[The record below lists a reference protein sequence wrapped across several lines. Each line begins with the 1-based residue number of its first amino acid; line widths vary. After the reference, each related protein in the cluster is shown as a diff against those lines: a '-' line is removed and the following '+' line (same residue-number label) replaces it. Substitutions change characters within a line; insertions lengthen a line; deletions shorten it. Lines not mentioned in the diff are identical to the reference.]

1 MGNCLS
7 AAIEY
12 ATKYNWAVFPVSCKT
27 KKPLTP
33 NGCKDAKKDVG
44 AINHWWK
51 KWPDASIG
59 IATGSKSNLIVIDE
73 DIDEDKGVDGVQS
86 LRLWEQVHG
95 TLPDT
100 VTAITGRGGSHLYFR
115 YEGSDIKNRAGLLE
129 GVDVRGEGGYV
140 VAPPS
145 IHPNGTEYA
154 WEIEPGEVPLASV
167 TDDIKA
173 FLQGGKASAKPEP
186 FTLPNRIQS
195 GTRNDTLFKLACSL
209 QEQGFPDSA
218 IVAAVRQSNSELCD
232 DPLPDDEL
240 QIIITSALRYK
251 KGEMKVVKNGEE
263 WHEPK
268 LTYKV
273 TKDGEITDQPAQTI
287 ANAEEAIAYDKN
299 LFGRIWY
306 NELAYVPY
314 VYGALPW
321 KQGKGWREWSNADDS
336 NLRSYIESTY
346 GIKSGDKIMDA
357 LNNVCHR
364 HPINPVTDMLETCHE
379 NWDGNKYVENL
390 LPNLLGCEK
399 NEYTTSVMRLFML
412 GAVSRAFKPGCKFDY
427 MLVLVG
433 DQGKGKSTFLRLL
446 ALNDQWFNDNFS
458 TLDSSKAI
466 ENLRGMWIV
475 ELAELQATKRA
486 KDVETIKSFIT
497 SRADVY
503 RAPYDRRTE
512 QRLRMCV
519 LAGTSNPVDFLTD
532 RTGNRRFLPI
542 TCNVKKAPMDITE
555 MDEIEVKAIFAQA
568 WGEIMDE
575 YKRANGKIRLVLP
588 KNLQDAAM
596 KAQTAYLEEDP
607 RIGIIQEW
615 LDNTDEKRVCAM
627 MLWREALG
635 HLYDDLP
642 PRVVNEIH
650 AIMRNSVNGWKY
662 VGIQRNGKIYGN
674 QRSYERTDDFVNAKG
689 EFVNAVFGER

>member
-1 MGNCLS
+1 MGDCLH
-7 AAIEY
+7 AAIKY

-44 AINHWWK
+44 AITHWWK
-51 KWPDASIG
+51 KWPDASVG

-73 DIDEDKGVDGVQS
+73 DIDEEKGLDGVMS
-86 LRLWEQVHG
+86 MRIWENVHG
-95 TLPDT
+95 ELPET
-100 VTAITGRGGSHLYFR
+100 VRAVTGRGGTHLYFN
-115 YEGSDIKNRAGLLE
+115 YAGDDITNRAGLLE

-145 IHPNGTEYA
+145 IHPNGTEYT
-154 WEIEPGEVPLASV
+154 WEIEPGEIPLADI
-167 TDDIKA
+167 TEDIKA
-173 FLQGGKASAKPEP
+173 FLQGGKSKGKTES
-186 FTLPNRIQS
+186 FTLPARIQS

-209 QEQGFPDSA
+209 QEQGFPDNVIRETVKS
-218 IVAAVRQSNSELCD
+218 SNLELCD
-232 DPLPDDEL
+232 DPLGDEEL
-240 QIIITSALRYK
+240 ETIIGSALRYK
-251 KGEMKVVKNGEE
+251 KGEMKIVKSGEE
-263 WHEPK
+263 WREPK
-268 LTYKV
+268 LLYKV
-273 TKDGEITDQPAQTI
+273 TKDGEITDVPAQTI
-287 ANAEEAIAYDKN
+287 ANAEEAIAYDKD
-299 LFGRIWY
+299 LFGRIYY
-306 NELAYVPY
+306 NELAYAPY
-314 VYGALPW
+314 VYGSLPW
-321 KQGKGWREWSNADDS
+321 KRGRGWREWSNVDDS
-336 NLRSYIESTY
+336 NLRSYIENKY
-346 GIKSGDKIMDA
+346 GIKSSDKIMDA
-357 LNNVCHR
+357 FANVCDR
-364 HPINPVTDMLETCHE
+364 HPINPVKEMLDTCHD

-399 NEYTTSVMRLFML
+399 SEYTTAVMRLFML
-412 GAVSRAFKPGCKFDY
+412 GAVARAFNPGCKFDY

-446 ALNDQWFNDNFS
+446 ALNDNWFNDNFS
-458 TLDSSKAI
+458 TLDSTKAV

-503 RAPYDRRTE
+503 RAPYGRRTE
-512 QRLRMCV
+512 QRPRRCV

-532 RTGNRRFLPI
+532 RTGNRRFLPV
-542 TCNVKKAPMDITE
+542 TCNVKEAQMDIFG
-555 MDEIEVKAIFAQA
+555 DEIDVKGYISQA

-588 KNLQDAAM
+588 ARLQNEAL

-615 LDNTDEKRVCAM
+615 LDTTEESRVCAVM
-627 MLWREALG
+627 IWREALG
-635 HLYDDLP
+635 HIYDE
-642 PRVVNEIH
+642 PRPSEINQIH

-662 VGIQRNGKIYGN
+662 VGIQRNGRKYGN
-674 QRSYERTDDFVNAKG
+674 QRSYERIDSFVNANSDFVNAL
-689 EFVNAVFGER
+689 FDER

>member
-1 MGNCLS
+1 MGDCLS

-12 ATKYNWAVFPVSCKT
+12 ATKFNWAVFPVSCKT

-44 AINHWWK
+44 AIKHWWR

-73 DIDEDKGVDGVQS
+73 DIDEDKGLDGVKS
-86 LRLWEQVHG
+86 VRLWENVNG
-95 TLPDT
+95 ELPET
-100 VTAITGRGGSHLYFR
+100 VCATTGRGGTHLYF
-115 YEGSDIKNRAGLLE
+115 YYDGTDIKNRAGLLE

-154 WEIEPGEVPLASV
+154 WEIEPGEAPLAPI
-167 TDDIKA
+167 TAQIKD
-173 FLQGGKASAKPEP
+173 FLQDGKTAHSTEQ
-186 FTLPNRIQS
+186 FTLPERIQS
-195 GTRNDTLFKLACSL
+195 GNRNDTLFKLACSL
-209 QEQGFPDSA
+209 QEQGLPDNVIRA
-218 IVAAVRQSNSELCD
+218 TVKESNTELCD
-232 DPLPDDEL
+232 VPLPEDEL
-240 QIIITSALRYK
+240 ETIIGSALRYK
-251 KGEMKVVKNGEE
+251 KGELKVVKKSEE

-268 LTYKV
+268 IAYKV
-273 TKDGEITDQPAQTI
+273 TKDGEITDQPMQTI
-287 ANAEEAIAYDKN
+287 ANAEEAIAFDKR
-299 LFGRIWY
+299 LYGRIWY
-306 NELAYVPY
+306 NELAYAPY
-314 VYGALPW
+314 VYGSLPW
-321 KQGKGWREWSNADDS
+321 KQGKGWREWTNADDS
-336 NLRSYIESTY
+336 NLRSYIESNY
-346 GIKSGDKIMDA
+346 GLKSGDKIMDA
-357 LNNVCHR
+357 LTNVCDR
-364 HPINPVTDMLETCHE
+364 HPVNPVREMLETCHE

-399 NEYTTSVMRLFML
+399 NEYTTAVMRLFML

-446 ALNDQWFNDNFS
+446 ALNDSWFNDNFS
-458 TLDSSKAI
+458 TLDSTKAV

-475 ELAELQATKRA
+475 ELAELQATKRT

-503 RAPYDRRTE
+503 RAPYGRRTE
-512 QRLRMCV
+512 QRPRQCV

-542 TCNVKKAPMDITE
+542 TCNIKKAPMDIFGE
-555 MDEIEVKAIFAQA
+555 EIEVKAYIAQA

-575 YKRANGKIRLVLP
+575 YKQANGKVRLVLP
-588 KNLQDAAM
+588 DRLQQAAIT
-596 KAQTAYLEEDP
+596 AQTAYMEEDP

-615 LDNTDEKRVCAM
+615 LDHCDKNRVCVM

-635 HLYDDLP
+635 HLYDE
-642 PRVVNEIH
+642 PRPSEINQLH
-650 AIMRNSVNGWKY
+650 TIMRNSVNGWKY
-662 VGIQRNGKIYGN
+662 VGIQRNGGMYGN
-674 QRSYERTDDFVNAKG
+674 QRSYDRITDFVNANG
-689 EFVNAVFGER
+689 SFVNAVFEER

>member
-1 MGNCLS
+1 MGDCLN

-12 ATKYNWAVFPVSCKT
+12 ATKFNWAVFPVSAKT

-44 AINHWWK
+44 AITHWWR

-73 DIDEDKGVDGVQS
+73 DIDEEKGLDGVAS
-86 LRLWEQVHG
+86 MRIWENVHG
-95 TLPDT
+95 ELPET
-100 VTAITGRGGSHLYFR
+100 VRAVTGRGGTHLYFR
-115 YEGSDIKNRAGLLE
+115 YNGTDITNRAGLLE

-145 IHPNGTEYA
+145 VHPNGTEYA
-154 WEIEPGEVPLASV
+154 WEIEPGELPLAEV
-167 TDDIKA
+167 DEDIKA
-173 FLQGGKASAKPEP
+173 FLQSGKTKEKSES
-186 FTLPNRIQS
+186 FTLPARIQS

-209 QEQGFPDSA
+209 QEQGFPDTA
-218 IVAAVRQSNSELCD
+218 IFDAVRRSNLELCD
-232 DPLPDDEL
+232 DPLGDEEL
-240 QIIITSALRYK
+240 ETIINSALRYK
-251 KGEMKVVKNGEE
+251 KGELKIIKGTEE

-268 LTYKV
+268 LTYKI
-273 TKDGEITDQPAQTI
+273 TKDGEITDQPVQSI
-287 ANAEEAIAYDKN
+287 ANAEEAIAYDKD
-299 LFGRIWY
+299 LFGRIYY
-306 NELAYVPY
+306 NELAYAPY
-314 VYGALPW
+314 IYGSLPW
-321 KQGKGWREWSNADDS
+321 KRGKGWREWSNVDDS
-336 NLRSYIESTY
+336 NLRSYIEHNY
-346 GIKSGDKIMDA
+346 GLKSGDKIMDA
-357 LNNVCHR
+357 FANVCDR
-364 HPINPVTDMLETCHE
+364 HPINPVKEMLEECHE
-379 NWDGNKYVENL
+379 RWDGNKYVENL

-399 NEYTTSVMRLFML
+399 NEYTTAVMRLFML
-412 GAVSRAFKPGCKFDY
+412 GAVSRAFNPGCKFDY

-446 ALNDQWFNDNFS
+446 ALNDNWFNDNFS
-458 TLDSSKAI
+458 TLDSAKAV

-503 RAPYDRRTE
+503 RAPYGRRTE
-512 QRLRMCV
+512 QRPRRCV
-519 LAGTSNPVDFLTD
+519 LAGTSNPIDFLTD
-532 RTGNRRFLPI
+532 RTGNRRFLPV
-542 TCNVKKAPMDITE
+542 TCKVKAAPMDIFA
-555 MDEIEVKAIFAQA
+555 DEVEVKGYFAQA

-588 KNLQDAAM
+588 ARLQDEAL

-615 LDNTDEKRVCAM
+615 LDRTPKKRVCAI

-635 HLYDDLP
+635 HLYDEPL
-642 PRVVNEIH
+642 PRVVNELH

-662 VGIQRNGKIYGN
+662 VGIQRIGENYGN
-674 QRSYERTDDFVNAKG
+674 QRAYERIDDFVNANSD
-689 EFVNAVFGER
+689 FVNALFDER